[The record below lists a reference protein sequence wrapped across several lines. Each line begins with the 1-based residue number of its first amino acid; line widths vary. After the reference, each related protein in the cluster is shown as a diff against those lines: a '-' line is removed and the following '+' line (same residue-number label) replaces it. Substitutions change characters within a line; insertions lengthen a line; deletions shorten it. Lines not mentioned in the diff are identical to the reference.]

1 MFDYL
6 DLFELEKLHPTV
18 YFYGTESDYEY
29 FIERVFES
37 VVYVELLSHLLNI
50 PDVLDNNCI
59 QTLIITTPMEGVLYI
74 DGMINTTV
82 KMLVDRDHLE
92 DIIEDLKDEGYQ
104 YKISRKYVPDNNEEY
119 VVIDYS
125 L

>member
-18 YFYGTESDYEY
+18 YFYGTESNYGY
-29 FIERVFES
+29 FIEELPES
-37 VVYVELLSHLLNI
+37 TVYVEYLNYLLNI
-50 PDVLDNNCI
+50 SDVLDSNCV
-59 QTLIITTPMEGVLYI
+59 QTLIITTPMEGILYI
-74 DGMINTTV
+74 DGMTNTTV

-104 YKISRKYVPDNNEEY
+104 YKISRKYVPDNDEEY

>member
-18 YFYGTESDYEY
+18 YFYGTDDNYEY
-29 FIERVFES
+29 FTEEISES
-37 VVYVELLSHLLNI
+37 VAYVEHLSHLLNI
-50 PDVLDNNCI
+50 SDVLDNNCV
-59 QTLIITTPMEGVLYI
+59 QTLIITTPMEGILYI
-74 DGMINTTV
+74 DGMTNTTV
-82 KMLVDRDHLE
+82 KMLVDRGHLE

-104 YKISRKYVPDNNEEY
+104 YKISRKYVLDDDEEY